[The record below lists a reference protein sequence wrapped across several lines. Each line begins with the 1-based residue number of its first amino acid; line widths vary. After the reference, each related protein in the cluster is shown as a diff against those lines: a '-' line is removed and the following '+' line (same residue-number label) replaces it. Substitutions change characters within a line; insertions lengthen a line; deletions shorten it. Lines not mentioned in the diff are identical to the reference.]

1 MTCLRGIEPSQSI
14 YLSDLYHTSLHGI
27 CSKTYNFDR
36 STCIKPINF
45 YVPTGCL
52 LMLSPFFFK
61 ARHVSS
67 AGCEVISIF
76 DLQSWCHNSSAEKLL
91 A

>member
-1 MTCLRGIEPSQSI
+1 MYQADKFLCANRLFVNVVTI
-14 YLSDLYHTSLHGI
+14 
-27 CSKTYNFDR
+27 
-36 STCIKPINF
+36 
-45 YVPTGCL
+45 
-52 LMLSPFFFK
+52 FFK